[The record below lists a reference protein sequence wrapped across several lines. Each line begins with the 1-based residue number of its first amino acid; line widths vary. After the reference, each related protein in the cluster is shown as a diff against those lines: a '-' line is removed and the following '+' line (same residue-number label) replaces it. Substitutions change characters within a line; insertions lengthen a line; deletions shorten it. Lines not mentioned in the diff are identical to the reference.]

1 LPVSRKGKIHKKV
14 TATPEIPL
22 AHSLAREPPI
32 DPELA
37 RLIDAWP
44 TLPGAIRMGILGM
57 IEAAKPEIVN
67 RPDNCAE

>member
-1 LPVSRKGKIHKKV
+1 
-14 TATPEIPL
+14 
-22 AHSLAREPPI
+22 LAREI
-32 DPELA
+32 EKCPESA

-44 TLPGAIRMGILGM
+44 TLPGAIRTGILAI